1 MPLKHTYGE
10 NMSKKL
16 YQWLGALVI
25 TASLTACSEEITSA
39 STTEDTKTTKETS
52 NRHSISD
59 LGVGAITS
67 ATPFNIHQVTL
78 AFPNY
83 SVVEELNFQEGEQ
96 YPIISVSK
104 GANTLI
110 TINPTLDLKS
120 IYSIVVEDNLIN
132 NSLNHRLGTLFSDIY
147 ADVNK
152 AYKCQ
157 AGADEMSGKV
167 LCLAP
172 TASNLLYQFAGSWNG
187 PDAQLPPKE
196 VLLGWALE
204 TIIWKP

>member
-1 MPLKHTYGE
+1 
-10 NMSKKL
+10 MSKKL

-25 TASLTACSEEITSA
+25 TTSLVACSEEITST
-39 STTEDTKTTKETS
+39 STTQETTKNTEQS
-52 NRHSISD
+52 NRATVSD
-59 LGVGAITS
+59 LGVGTVTTD
-67 ATPFNIHQVTL
+67 TPFNIHQITL

-120 IYSIVVEDNLIN
+120 IYSVVVEDNLIN

-147 ADVNK
+147 ADENK
-152 AYKCQ
+152 AFKCQ
-157 AGADEMSGKV
+157 AGAEEMSGKV

-172 TASNLLYQFAGSWNG
+172 AASNLLYQFAGTWSG

>member
-1 MPLKHTYGE
+1 
-10 NMSKKL
+10 MSKKL

-25 TASLTACSEEITSA
+25 TASLTACSDEITSV
-39 STTEDTKTTKETS
+39 STTEEAAATTQTTTGFS
-52 NRHSISD
+52 VSD
-59 LGVGAITS
+59 LGLGTITT
-67 ATPFNIHQVTL
+67 ATPFNIHDVTL

-83 SVVEELNFQEGEQ
+83 SVVEELNFQEGKQ

-104 GANTLI
+104 GAKTLF

-120 IYSIVVEDNLIN
+120 IYSVVVEDNLIN

-147 ADVNK
+147 ADENK
-152 AYKCQ
+152 VFKCQ
-157 AGADEMSGKV
+157 AGVEEMSGKV

-172 TASNLLYQFAGSWNG
+172 KASKLLYQFAGTWSG
-187 PDAQLPPKE
+187 PDAQLPPTE
-196 VLLGWALE
+196 VLSRWALE